1 MRRRLLATL
10 LVLIAGFAQAETWR
24 FAVIGDIPYSAYER
38 REMPRLL
45 ELIASEHPELIIH
58 AGDIKLSSDPCTDE
72 LYLDRLALFNSSRV
86 PFIYT
91 PGDNEWA
98 DCRRVSAGHYD
109 ELERLNKLRSL
120 FFAEPKSLGQ
130 RTVPVERQSAESPE
144 NLRWKLGPVLFL
156 SLNVPGPNNN
166 FGMGRTAKPEYLE
179 RTPHV
184 IDWLKQGFALARR
197 EESAGIVIVMQGNPA
212 FKHFAAGLGH
222 SGFRDLLEALLQET
236 LGFPGQ
242 VLLIHGDTHWHR
254 IDKPL
259 RDRASGRRVEN
270 FTRLETFGYPIM
282 GWAKVIIDTESPSLF
297 RFESHSYTPA
307 PIAEQR

>member
-1 MRRRLLATL
+1 MKLLLATL
-10 LVLIAGFAQAETWR
+10 LFLIAGFVQAETWR
-24 FAVIGDIPYSAYER
+24 FAVIGDMPYSAYER
-38 REMPRLL
+38 REMPRLF
-45 ELIASEHPELIIH
+45 ELIAAEHPEFIVH

-72 LYLDRLALFNSSRV
+72 LFLDRLALFNNSRV
-86 PFIYT
+86 PVIYT
-91 PGDNEWA
+91 PGDNEWT
-98 DCRRVSAGHYD
+98 DCSRISAGHYD
-109 ELERLNKLRSL
+109 ELERLDKLRSL
-120 FFAEPKSLGQ
+120 FFAEPQSLGQ
-130 RTVPVERQSAESPE
+130 RIIPVEQQSAESPE
-144 NLRWKLGPVLFL
+144 NLRWRLGPVLFL

-166 FGMGRTAKPEYLE
+166 FGMGHTAKQEFLE
-179 RTPHV
+179 RTPRV

-222 SGFRDLLEALLQET
+222 SGFRDLLEALLHET

-254 IDKPL
+254 IDHPL
-259 RDRASGRRVEN
+259 RNHANGRRVEN

-297 RFESHSYTPA
+297 RFESHSYTAA
-307 PIAEQR
+307 PFAEQH